1 MLRLGSLQRCD
12 LTLVGM
18 GYLIPLLL
26 DDRDALLRV
35 AFRADHACAL
45 GCLQFLLRVTV
56 GRGDLGQAVLRSVGR
71 ARGRLDVFR
80 FDLHL
85 ERQRRFSERTFGP
98 GSRAAGV
105 IDHIRKELR
114 EIEEN
119 PDDLAEWID
128 VVILALD
135 GAWRSGATPA
145 QIIDALVAKQT
156 KNEART
162 WPDWRTAPAD
172 RAIEHDR
179 ADEPVDDNTYFVMRN
194 AGGAVF
200 VKHGPFFVSQGGLT
214 EDWGKNWK
222 RIRAGSL
229 KHARQVG
236 EELLP

>member
-1 MLRLGSLQRCD
+1 MTSLKKPS
-12 LTLVGM
+12 
-18 GYLIPLLL
+18 PL
-26 DDRDALLRV
+26 D
-35 AFRADHACAL
+35 FKTQY
-45 GCLQFLLRVTV
+45 G
-56 GRGDLGQAVLRSVGR
+56 
-71 ARGRLDVFR
+71 
-80 FDLHL
+80 
-85 ERQRRFSERTFGP
+85 
-98 GSRAAGV
+98 
-105 IDHIRKELR
+105 
-114 EIEEN
+114 
-119 PDDLAEWID
+119 
-128 VVILALD
+128 LALD
-135 GAWRSGATPA
+135 AADDA
-145 QIIDALVAKQT
+145 IIVDLFAKQAL
-156 KNEART
+156 NEART